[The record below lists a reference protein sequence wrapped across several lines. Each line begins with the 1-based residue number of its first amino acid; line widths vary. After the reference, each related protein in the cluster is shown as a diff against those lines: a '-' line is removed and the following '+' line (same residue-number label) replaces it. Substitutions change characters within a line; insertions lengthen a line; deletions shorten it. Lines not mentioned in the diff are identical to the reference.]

1 MSRLHTGKKGR
12 HGSHKPARKEAPKW
26 VPLSQ
31 KEVEETIVKLSK
43 EGKSASMIG
52 MMLRDQYGVP
62 DVKLVTGK
70 SVVKILTE
78 NGVKFR
84 LPEDLEMLMKRT
96 VQLSKHLGSN
106 PKDIHNKRGLA
117 LMEAKIKRLAR
128 YYKNEGILPRTWEY
142 SLDAA
147 KLLVE

>member
-12 HGSHKPARKEAPKW
+12 HGSHRPARKEAPKW

-31 KEVEETIVKLSK
+31 KEVEETVVKLSK

-52 MMLRDQYGVP
+52 MILRDQYGIP

-70 SVVKILTE
+70 SIVKILTE
-78 NGVKFR
+78 NGIKFR
-84 LPEDLEMLMKRT
+84 LPEDLESLMKRT

-106 PKDIHNKRGLA
+106 PKDLHNKRGLA
-117 LMEAKIKRLAR
+117 LIESNIKRLAN
-128 YYKNEGILPRTWEY
+128 YYKKEGILPKDWAY